1 VLTIANGAKISVLV
15 KKRVKPEME
24 LAKFPSQT
32 LVIHTVKSTE
42 TQVARLAIIW
52 MVVDGA
58 TTLAWTP
65 IKLGVGQL
73 LTLANPSAT
82 FTSTAI
88 LATTIPTACGVR
100 APVLA
105 SGIKEATPSVVSSL
119 TLAHYAAKLAV
130 LLATPATI
138 YEAVDGAEVLMETN

>member
-1 VLTIANGAKISVLV
+1 VLV
-15 KKRVKPEME
+15 KKKVNPETE

-32 LVIHTVKSTE
+32 LVTHTVKSTE

-65 IKLGVGQL
+65 IKLLADQL
-73 LTLANPSAT
+73 LIPAIPSAV

-100 APVLA
+100 APVPAL
-105 SGIKEATPSVVSSL
+105 GIKEATPSAVSSL
-119 TLAHYAAKLAV
+119 TLAHSVAKLAV
-130 LLATPATI
+130 HLATPATI
-138 YEAVDGAEVLMETN
+138 YEAVDGAEVLMEAN